1 MSPRERRAPRQARS
15 RATVERIVAA
25 GRAVLLERG
34 WDGVTTN
41 HVAAA
46 AGVSPGSL
54 YQYFPDKEAVL
65 DEVVD
70 RETVHLEA
78 RISRAFVDTL
88 RAPSRGDV
96 VRRNVEALLDA
107 FGEQP
112 AMTRVLADQMPRG
125 AGSRR
130 AAFARRVDE
139 LVAAVLAGQDTGQR
153 RPDVMAWVM
162 VRAVEQATIGWVL
175 EDPPV
180 DRADLVDEL
189 TLLVTR
195 YLERRWDREV
205 ARSTASD

>member
-1 MSPRERRAPRQARS
+1 VVSRRERRAPQQARS

-25 GRAVLLERG
+25 GRTVLLERG
-34 WDGVTTN
+34 WEGVTTN

-70 RETVHLEA
+70 REIRDLEA

-88 RAPSRGDV
+88 RVPFGADV

-112 AMTRVLADQMPRG
+112 AMTRILVDQMPRG

-139 LVAAVLAGQDTGQR
+139 LVATVLATRGVPGR
-153 RPDVMAWVM
+153 RPDVMAWVL

-180 DRADLVDEL
+180 ERADLVDEL

-195 YLERRWDREV
+195 YLEGSPGPTPR
-205 ARSTASD
+205 

>member
-1 MSPRERRAPRQARS
+1 MTRRERRAPRQVRS
-15 RATVERIVAA
+15 RETVERIVAA
-25 GRAVLLERG
+25 GRTVLLQRG

-70 RETVHLEA
+70 REIGQLET

-88 RAPSRGDV
+88 HAPIGGDV

-112 AMTRVLADQMPRG
+112 AMTRVLVEQMPRG

-130 AAFARRVDE
+130 AAFARRVDQ
-139 LVAAVLAGQDTGQR
+139 LVATVLSGRAAPGR
-153 RPDVMAWVM
+153 RPDVMAWVL

-175 EDPPV
+175 EDPPIA
-180 DRADLVDEL
+180 REDLVDEL
-189 TLLVTR
+189 TELVTR
-195 YLERRWDREV
+195 YLEGSPGGAV
-205 ARSTASD
+205 P

>member
-1 MSPRERRAPRQARS
+1 
-15 RATVERIVAA
+15 
-25 GRAVLLERG
+25 VLQRG

-46 AGVSPGSL
+46 AGVSPGSF

-70 RETVHLEA
+70 REIRHLEA
-78 RISRAFVDTL
+78 RISRAFVETL
-88 RAPSRGDV
+88 RSRGDV

-112 AMTRVLADQMPRG
+112 AMTRVLVDQMPRG

-139 LVAAVLAGQDTGQR
+139 LVATVLTTRPSAGR
-153 RPDVMAWVM
+153 RPDVMAWVL
-162 VRAVEQATIGWVL
+162 VRVVEQATVGWVL
-175 EDPPV
+175 EEPPI

-195 YLERRWDREV
+195 YLEGSAAEGV
-205 ARSTASD
+205 P

>member
-1 MSPRERRAPRQARS
+1 VTRRERRAPQQARS
-15 RATVERIVAA
+15 RETVERIVAA
-25 GRAVLLERG
+25 GRTVLLQRG

-46 AGVSPGSL
+46 AGLSPGSL

-70 RETVHLEA
+70 REVGRLEA

-88 RAPSRGDV
+88 RAPSVGDQ
-96 VRRNVEALLDA
+96 VRRNVEALLDV

-112 AMTRVLADQMPRG
+112 AMTRVLVDQMPRG

-139 LVAAVLAGQDTGQR
+139 LVATVLTTRPASGR
-153 RPDVMAWVM
+153 RPEVMAWVL
-162 VRAVEQATIGWVL
+162 VRTVEQATIGWVL
-175 EDPPV
+175 EDPPIA
-180 DRADLVDEL
+180 RADLVDEL

-195 YLERRWDREV
+195 YLEGSPDGPV
-205 ARSTASD
+205 P

>member
-1 MSPRERRAPRQARS
+1 MVSRRERRTPQQTRS
-15 RATVERIVAA
+15 RETVERIVGA
-25 GRAVLLERG
+25 GRTVLLERG
-34 WDGVTTN
+34 WDGATTN
-41 HVAAA
+41 HIAAA

-70 RETVHLEA
+70 REIRHLEA
-78 RISRAFVDTL
+78 RISRAFVETL
-88 RAPSRGDV
+88 RAPGGDV

-112 AMTRVLADQMPRG
+112 AMTRILVDQMPRG

-139 LVAAVLAGQDTGQR
+139 LVATVLTTREVPGR
-153 RPDVMAWVM
+153 RPDVMAWVL
-162 VRAVEQATIGWVL
+162 VRAVEQVTIGWVL
-175 EDPPV
+175 EDPLL
-180 DRADLVDEL
+180 DRADLVEEL

-195 YLERRWDREV
+195 YLEGSPG
-205 ARSTASD
+205 AGPL